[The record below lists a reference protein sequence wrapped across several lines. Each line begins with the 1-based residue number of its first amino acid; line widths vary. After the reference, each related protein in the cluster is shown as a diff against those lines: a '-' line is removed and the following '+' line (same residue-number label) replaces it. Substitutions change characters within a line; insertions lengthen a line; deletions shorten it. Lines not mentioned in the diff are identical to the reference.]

1 MRQTE
6 QRFSAPQ
13 IGGGAAPFK
22 RETAPGLRQQ
32 QESEEVVMINH
43 FQQQQRPVRKN
54 RPLKRYDYAPASP
67 VTETPDT
74 ARSSFQRHFSRP
86 SGLSSDSK
94 HSDRN
99 FQRFEEEEEET
110 NFGFGSNIR
119 RGSAENG
126 RGEQNDF
133 EVNIE
138 AREIFDETPDL
149 KTIFDESSS
158 FNFDFEPE
166 RFSEFPEVKKENMET
181 VGGNKFSPPA
191 SVEKFQSPLRKSESY
206 PFLDESK
213 EQNRNYQKENENIKS
228 FTDFG
233 SAYKVE
239 SDIPS
244 FSDFQ
249 TRKISKLSSPRSRQ
263 PLNEKKEKKEDKLPT
278 FTNFPKTRFEP
289 QPKKPIS
296 LKKESSQKPLSF
308 DKLPSFSN
316 FKALHDKP
324 KSLPKPTSKPFSSNK
339 PSKKFPSFINYKPQ
353 KSQEEAQDRF
363 KSFTS
368 KPDPTPPSL
377 PSFPAKQPSS
387 EPSFANFKPEK
398 ESLPS
403 KKISYKHFEED
414 KDTEVAT
421 TKAPETTK
429 KPYNYEKMNFREP
442 LQQVN
447 KNAGPHQII
456 RIKAPSRELRPQ
468 PKQLT
473 LKQSPHHQSGFKP
486 IVGNNPNIENHR
498 PQYQPAPQPTPGQ
511 LLIEEISRRKSEMY
525 QPEEVVYDNSQ
536 PLITLDSVSR
546 GGGRFRGQSNPDNFA
561 VNVQASLGQLPRVK
575 ETKRPV
581 RIQRRLMRLPSP
593 NFSQIMNRGQ
603 PTKSGV
609 SARSARTLLTP
620 KFESARIRISRP
632 EAQ

>member
-22 RETAPGLRQQ
+22 RETALRQQ
-32 QESEEVVMINH
+32 QENEEVVMINQ
-43 FQQQQRPVRKN
+43 FQQQQQRPVRKN

-110 NFGFGSNIR
+110 NFGFGTNIR
-119 RGSAENG
+119 RGSVENG

-138 AREIFDETPDL
+138 AREIFDEKPDL

-166 RFSEFPEVKKENMET
+166 RFSEFPEVKKENMDT

-206 PFLDESK
+206 PFLEESK
-213 EQNRNYQKENENIKS
+213 EQNRKANENIKS

-249 TRKISKLSSPRSRQ
+249 TREISKLSSPRSRQ

-278 FTNFPKTRFEP
+278 FTNF
-289 QPKKPIS
+289 
-296 LKKESSQKPLSF
+296 LKKDLSPSQRNPL
-308 DKLPSFSN
+308 L
-316 FKALHDKP
+316 
-324 KSLPKPTSKPFSSNK
+324 
-339 PSKKFPSFINYKPQ
+339 
-353 KSQEEAQDRF
+353 
-363 KSFTS
+363 
-368 KPDPTPPSL
+368 
-377 PSFPAKQPSS
+377 
-387 EPSFANFKPEK
+387 
-398 ESLPS
+398 
-403 KKISYKHFEED
+403 
-414 KDTEVAT
+414 
-421 TKAPETTK
+421 
-429 KPYNYEKMNFREP
+429 
-442 LQQVN
+442 
-447 KNAGPHQII
+447 
-456 RIKAPSRELRPQ
+456 
-468 PKQLT
+468 
-473 LKQSPHHQSGFKP
+473 
-486 IVGNNPNIENHR
+486 
-498 PQYQPAPQPTPGQ
+498 
-511 LLIEEISRRKSEMY
+511 
-525 QPEEVVYDNSQ
+525 
-536 PLITLDSVSR
+536 
-546 GGGRFRGQSNPDNFA
+546 
-561 VNVQASLGQLPRVK
+561 
-575 ETKRPV
+575 
-581 RIQRRLMRLPSP
+581 
-593 NFSQIMNRGQ
+593 
-603 PTKSGV
+603 
-609 SARSARTLLTP
+609 
-620 KFESARIRISRP
+620 
-632 EAQ
+632 